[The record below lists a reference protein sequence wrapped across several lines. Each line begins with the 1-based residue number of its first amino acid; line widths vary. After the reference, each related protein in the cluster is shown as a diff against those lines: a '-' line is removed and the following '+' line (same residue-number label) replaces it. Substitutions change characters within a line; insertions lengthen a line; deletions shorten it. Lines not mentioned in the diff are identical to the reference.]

1 MNLVTVKLV
10 NENDMFLFPSV
21 GISLNFEILQSEID
35 VEKLSDVDYFSLQTA
50 IVLRQLLVT
59 GTIVDRYKKTIST
72 PKPICP
78 AIIPKIEHT
87 NTITIVDPIGTRN
100 RQIALVGLLKGT
112 AKEIKVALDDI
123 ADLRE
128 LKFLLE
134 TERRGKERKGIIK
147 LLNNAI
153 IDFERTVQK
162 TVLDESDAR
171 PMPKR
176 FTGIGTAFEI
186 EEEVI
191 EDVIVPVPKKVENDP
206 SKQYLDQIL
215 TEE

>member
-1 MNLVTVKLV
+1 MNIVTVKLV

-21 GISLNFEILQSEID
+21 GISLNFEIIQSEID

-59 GTIVDRYKKTIST
+59 GTIVDRYKKTISAS
-72 PKPICP
+72 KPTCP
-78 AIIPKIEHT
+78 AIIPKIENT
-87 NTITIVDPIGTRN
+87 NTMTVVDPIGTRN
-100 RQIALVGLLKGT
+100 RQIALVTLLKGT
-112 AKEIKVALDDI
+112 AKEIKTALENI

-186 EEEVI
+186 EEEII
-191 EDVIVPVPKKVENDP
+191 EDVIVPVPKKVEDDS